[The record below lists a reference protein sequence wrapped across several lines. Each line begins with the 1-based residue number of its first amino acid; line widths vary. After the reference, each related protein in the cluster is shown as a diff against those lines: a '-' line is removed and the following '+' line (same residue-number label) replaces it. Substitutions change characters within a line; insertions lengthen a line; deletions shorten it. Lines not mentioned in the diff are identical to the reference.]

1 MTWESLYVA
10 LSRVRRKDHIRLLL
24 KHGDRSTMDYIR
36 NMKKHP
42 LVKSFFKGYIT
53 DDSNSNNENALQ
65 IAVNSPEQNQYAQ
78 STTLMKWDRRKA
90 CEAAGF
96 CRT

>member
-24 KHGDRSTMDYIR
+24 KHGDRSTMNYIGD
-36 NMKKHP
+36 MKKHP
-42 LVKSFFKGYIT
+42 LVKSFFKGYVP
-53 DDSNSNNENALQ
+53 DDSNTNGENVSQ
-65 IAVNSPEQNQYAQ
+65 IVENPLEQNLHAQ
-78 STTLMKWDRRKA
+78 SATLMKWDRHKA

-96 CRT
+96 CHT

>member
-24 KHGDRSTMDYIR
+24 KHGDRSTMNYIAD
-36 NMKKHP
+36 MKKHP
-42 LVKSFFKGYIT
+42 LVKSFFKGYVP
-53 DDSNSNNENALQ
+53 DDSNSNVLQ
-65 IAVNSPEQNQYAQ
+65 IVENPPAPEQNQHSESA
-78 STTLMKWDRRKA
+78 SLMKWDRHKA
-90 CEAAGF
+90 CKAAGF